1 MSTKRK
7 ILLIFIPLF
16 LVLTIGF
23 GFAGTVKAVEF
34 DEDGIIEEGEIID
47 DDLFIGADTVEING
61 TVNGDVFAGGNIV
74 IVNGTINGSLATGA
88 QTILVNGKV
97 SGSIYAGSMT
107 ITLGPETEIGRNMF
121 YGGFNLSAEE
131 GSVIHRDL
139 LVGAYQALLS
149 GDIGRDVH
157 ASVGALEINGSVGN
171 NVRAEV
177 GSSSDGQP
185 PQIYPSPP
193 GIDTL
198 VPSGIRISDEAE
210 IGGSLYYKSSEDQ
223 SRTIAITPPGGI
235 EFDYDPQ
242 VAPNTDSPDPEEVR
256 SRLVGA
262 WLIKQVR
269 VFITLMLLGGLIVWQ
284 LPGLLNKVG
293 GKVEKEVMPSLGW
306 GLVSIMVVYLGAFL
320 VGGLILAGAIFF
332 GVVTLGELSKVILTV
347 GFSSLALIMAGFG
360 LLVSYGSKL
369 VVSYLVGKLL
379 FKWLAPNYA
388 DQPIWPMLVGIFLYT
403 FLRAIPFIGL
413 VIGVTATLIG
423 IGAMWLTYRDQG
435 ELGAVEAQA
444 ASPEQ

>member
-1 MSTKRK
+1 
-7 ILLIFIPLF
+7 
-16 LVLTIGF
+16 
-23 GFAGTVKAVEF
+23 
-34 DEDGIIEEGEIID
+34 
-47 DDLFIGADTVEING
+47 
-61 TVNGDVFAGGNIV
+61 
-74 IVNGTINGSLATGA
+74 
-88 QTILVNGKV
+88 
-97 SGSIYAGSMT
+97 
-107 ITLGPETEIGRNMF
+107 
-121 YGGFNLSAEE
+121 
-131 GSVIHRDL
+131 
-139 LVGAYQALLS
+139 
-149 GDIGRDVH
+149 
-157 ASVGALEINGSVGN
+157 
-171 NVRAEV
+171 
-177 GSSSDGQP
+177 
-185 PQIYPSPP
+185 
-193 GIDTL
+193 
-198 VPSGIRISDEAE
+198 
-210 IGGSLYYKSSEDQ
+210 
-223 SRTIAITPPGGI
+223 
-235 EFDYDPQ
+235 
-242 VAPNTDSPDPEEVR
+242 
-256 SRLVGA
+256 
-262 WLIKQVR
+262 
-269 VFITLMLLGGLIVWQ
+269 
-284 LPGLLNKVG
+284 
-293 GKVEKEVMPSLGW
+293 MPSLGW